1 MPSPALNK
9 ASMIALLCSRASL
22 LKVETQLD
30 GDQETNDLGCLSTFF
45 LFFSFHF
52 KSVRNDT
59 PDLYRKLLYT
69 SVFSHFMCMPWLWT
83 PTICAKTNPHNSQ
96 PYCLRYLSHDLSSF
110 LQPLFSSLTR
120 IIQITFFVHQPSLLG
135 MTIVHSFLSFCN
147 WLP

>member
-96 PYCLRYLSHDLSSF
+96 PYCLRYLSHDFILLSPASF
-110 LQPLFSSLTR
+110 
-120 IIQITFFVHQPSLLG
+120 FFPDRNHPNHIL
-135 MTIVHSFLSFCN
+135 CAPA
-147 WLP
+147 LPPRHDHCPFFPFIL